1 MSQVKHI
8 VVVGDPAEESLQTLP
23 DEAGVRVV
31 VVENLQQVEREALKA
46 PVDGLV
52 LSEKTSKEGLKDL
65 THVIDASKTLIISGP
80 ASVQSALATVKW
92 LLSKGDGRGTNHG
105 LQEFRDLT
113 LEDYVELKFGEF
125 VRAMKA
131 SSARSLHETLIQA
144 VERPLIQHALRE
156 TNGNQVQAAQLLGMN
171 RNTLRKKMNRNT
183 PAQENRGIPH
193 PRHASFPPTR

>member
-8 VVVGDPAEESLQTLP
+8 VVVADPEGESLQTLP
-23 DEAGVRVV
+23 DEVDVRVV
-31 VVENLQQVEREALKA
+31 VVDNLQQVEQEAQKA

-52 LSEKTSKEGLKDL
+52 LSEKTSKEDFKDL
-65 THVIDASKTLIISGP
+65 THVIDMSRTLIISGP
-80 ASVQSALATVKW
+80 ASVQSSLDTMKW
-92 LLSKGDGRGTNHG
+92 LLSKGDGRGVNDG
-105 LQEFRDLT
+105 LRELRDLT

-131 SSARSLHETLIQA
+131 GSARSLHETLIQA

-171 RNTLRKKMNRNT
+171 RNTLRKKIAEYR
-183 PAQENRGIPH
+183 IPVT
-193 PRHASFPPTR
+193 RRSRQQAASS